1 MSKQVIDY
9 SARENSTG
17 VNDLF
22 IQRWSPRAFEKVAI
36 NEPTMTRI
44 IEAARWSPSS
54 FNVQPWRFY
63 TSTENTFD
71 DFLSFAIDSNQEWA
85 KDCAVIGFLV
95 AEKNFDRNGKPNGF
109 SKFDSGAAWMAMT
122 LQARLE
128 GYYTHAMGG
137 IDAAAASEY
146 LKLDSAQSEL
156 LMGFTIGK
164 LADLSELD
172 DEQRKN
178 ETPNSR
184 KELSEIWHSV

>member
-1 MSKQVIDY
+1 MSKQIIDY

-17 VNDLF
+17 VNPLF
-22 IQRWSPRAFEKVAI
+22 IERWSPRAFEKTSI
-36 NEPTMTRI
+36 DTPTMTRI

-63 TSTENTFD
+63 TSTDATFD
-71 DFLSFAIDSNQEWA
+71 DFLSLAIEANQEWA

-95 AEKNFDRNGKPNGF
+95 GEKNLEYNGKPNGY
-109 SKFDSGAAWMAMT
+109 SHFDSGAAWMAMT
-122 LQARLE
+122 LQARME
-128 GYYTHAMGG
+128 GFYTHAMGG
-137 IDAAAASEY
+137 IRANEAAEY
-146 LKLDSAQSEL
+146 LKLDSEQSEV

-164 LADLSELD
+164 LAELSELD

-184 KELSEIWHSV
+184 KTLSEIWHQV